1 MSDGAITE
9 VWDIPTWAFPMAEIE
24 RLEARRRPED
34 FHRACVVNVPCFFPV
49 SVKTGRAKKT
59 DWVDVF
65 ENDDTYIYIC
75 NPVELHGIG
84 GSCIIGGFKKSA
96 LYDQK
101 FI

>member
-1 MSDGAITE
+1 
-9 VWDIPTWAFPMAEIE
+9 MAEIE

-65 ENDDTYIYIC
+65 ENDDTYIYIYTYVIQWNC
-75 NPVELHGIG
+75 MELEGPVSLVA
-84 GSCIIGGFKKSA
+84 SKKVLFSTRNS
-96 LYDQK
+96 YRNGMM
-101 FI
+101 IP